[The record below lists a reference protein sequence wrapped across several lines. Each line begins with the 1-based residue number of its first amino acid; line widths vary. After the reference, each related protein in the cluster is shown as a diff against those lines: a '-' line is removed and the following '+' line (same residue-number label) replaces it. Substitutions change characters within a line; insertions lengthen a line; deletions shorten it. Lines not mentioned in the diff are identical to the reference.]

1 MIGTNMVDYIC
12 TSRTHCDITI
22 EKNKTEQMNKKKN
35 PTIDNTNKFRMKEP
49 YFFTLE
55 IQKRNQK

>member
-1 MIGTNMVDYIC
+1 MVDYIC